1 MYEQDENNVKK
12 TVDVRE
18 IIAILMMF
26 FQNVYPCT
34 NEDGTLNEM
43 QPVKCYTGKEATL
56 KKFVD
61 IGKEEREATLKNMK
75 NIISDIFIFG
85 IKLK

>member
-1 MYEQDENNVKK
+1 
-12 TVDVRE
+12 
-18 IIAILMMF
+18 
-26 FQNVYPCT
+26 
-34 NEDGTLNEM
+34 M

-85 IKLK
+85 IKLKWILMSLLKRQVEDT